1 MQALVEAH
9 LGYVALLYNNGRV
22 SKAINNDD
30 EKQISSLIP
39 H

>member
-1 MQALVEAH
+1 MQAVAAAH
-9 LGYVALLYNNGRV
+9 LGYVALWCNTGHI

-30 EKQISSLIP
+30 EKQIPTLIL